1 LTATVGPAATLD
13 PEGPSPERLRELGAA
28 AVWLSLGADGSLL
41 STRDGTWRLTPPP
54 SRAIVNA
61 VGCGDALVG
70 GLAAGLVRGL
80 DLLEAARLGTAA
92 ATDKLAW
99 LHPAHVTR
107 RSVEALREQVR
118 VERIV

>member
-1 LTATVGPAATLD
+1 
-13 PEGPSPERLRELGAA
+13 
-28 AVWLSLGADGSLL
+28 VWLSLGADGSLL

-99 LHPAHVTR
+99 LHPPT
-107 RSVEALREQVR
+107 
-118 VERIV
+118 